1 MNDEAEQVETRTT
14 LPAPKLTVPAEA
26 TSLPMWQSQEILR
39 GATEALILHE
49 GQTYRLRLTRHGK
62 LILYK

>member
-1 MNDEAEQVETRTT
+1 MNDEAEPAETRSP
-14 LPAPKLTVPAEA
+14 LPTAKLTVAAEA
-26 TSLPMWQSQEILR
+26 ASLPMWQSQEILR
-39 GATEALILHE
+39 GATEALILHD